1 MLNESVD
8 LLSICQELREQ
19 IAKREYDNIK
29 NQINELEEQLESNI
43 EFSLEEKFFALSTL
57 AKFYR
62 KVNNYNKA
70 GSYCRQAIRLSKNI
84 HKNYIETVI
93 DTYLDYASLEI
104 EYGQQSNARIEL
116 AKLLALLESK
126 DYKEPYAYGAIFR
139 SLGEISLDEENIESG
154 LNQLEKSLDYFQK
167 AVPSTHPVILE
178 SVNALSEVYIQ
189 IENYEKA
196 VELYQHLL
204 EAYQEAGDQIS
215 EARTFLRIGEIHF
228 YINLKEARKII
239 TKAIKQLDEIYQQDH
254 LDIAKA
260 VLMLA
265 EIDENLSNF
274 PRAINY
280 YKQALRQLMQFY
292 EEDHFLIVYVYS
304 KIGTIS
310 IKTFKLKQAKEYL
323 EKGLRLSK
331 NYPKIRQ
338 QFLYA
343 LGKIYSDEE
352 AFDKASTVFLEFMQ
366 RLEQEGRRKSIA
378 YGNTLQAIAYNE
390 LRQDKFEDALHNYEK
405 ALEIYQSI
413 PNCKEEK
420 GLTYIRLAY
429 CYENIQAKDV
439 EKAEILYEKGFK
451 LIEKVR
457 NPDLLEEALAGMI
470 DFFKRNNNP
479 KKRRIYEDKFVKL
492 QTARVNT

>member
-1 MLNESVD
+1 
-8 LLSICQELREQ
+8 
-19 IAKREYDNIK
+19 
-29 NQINELEEQLESNI
+29 
-43 EFSLEEKFFALSTL
+43 
-57 AKFYR
+57 
-62 KVNNYNKA
+62 
-70 GSYCRQAIRLSKNI
+70 
-84 HKNYIETVI
+84 
-93 DTYLDYASLEI
+93 
-104 EYGQQSNARIEL
+104 
-116 AKLLALLESK
+116 
-126 DYKEPYAYGAIFR
+126 
-139 SLGEISLDEENIESG
+139 
-154 LNQLEKSLDYFQK
+154 FQK

-310 IKTFKLKQAKEYL
+310 IKT
-323 EKGLRLSK
+323 
-331 NYPKIRQ
+331 
-338 QFLYA
+338 
-343 LGKIYSDEE
+343 
-352 AFDKASTVFLEFMQ
+352 
-366 RLEQEGRRKSIA
+366 
-378 YGNTLQAIAYNE
+378 
-390 LRQDKFEDALHNYEK
+390 
-405 ALEIYQSI
+405 
-413 PNCKEEK
+413 
-420 GLTYIRLAY
+420 
-429 CYENIQAKDV
+429 
-439 EKAEILYEKGFK
+439 
-451 LIEKVR
+451 
-457 NPDLLEEALAGMI
+457 
-470 DFFKRNNNP
+470 
-479 KKRRIYEDKFVKL
+479 
-492 QTARVNT
+492 